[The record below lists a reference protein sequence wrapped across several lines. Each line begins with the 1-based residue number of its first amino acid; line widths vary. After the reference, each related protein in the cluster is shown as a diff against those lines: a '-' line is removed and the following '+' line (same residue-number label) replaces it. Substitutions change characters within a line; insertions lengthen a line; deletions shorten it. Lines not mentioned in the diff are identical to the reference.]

1 MKLSHILIVMAAALL
16 CGCAEHGTV
25 APLPDPSSAIILKA
39 EAVEML
45 PEVVSARSGE
55 EPKTAAEKKINRL
68 HLFFFDKDGEFLTP
82 DPECE
87 VDFRPYQIIDMT
99 ESGLDGVE
107 VPKNAFMDQQTLE
120 GVQIFAVA
128 NPICDDPSCS
138 HTSCSFR
145 VEELN
150 PDGDICHGDADNPQA
165 VKIINSLAD
174 LQSWYYRPA
183 ERTDIT
189 ELPAGGMP
197 MVALYS
203 AAAGDCVLGHSG
215 QIQIP
220 LRALMARVDVKV
232 KLEAKQTSKDR
243 LLPTLKV
250 TEYGVKNMPLCVPF
264 TAGETTA
271 VPQSDMRSEKTVK
284 VSDRTL
290 VDGQEAE
297 VFTYYTYEN
306 IKQRTQDPME
316 IYPDEVKGAGEEVRQ
331 RWKPLVAPENAS
343 AIVMRGRYVDHQ
355 GMSYD
360 AQFSVYLGSDVI
372 DNFEVKRNHCYKN
385 NIFISGLDYVRGD
398 DNVFIFDA
406 RVNVSTFN
414 AMYLSIINE
423 RHLDAHWCVLPMD
436 VYFLDKSDA
445 SSQCTVTILGDATS
459 WVHLEHVSSEGMSD
473 ADFKP
478 GWGCRDYFTTD
489 MLQNVVT
496 ETSAQVSRT
505 RDRIYFYVDENSST
519 RSRTARV
526 EVKYQSATE
535 SYTDTLELEQY
546 GLLSFIYN
554 GTTYYME
561 AVEEYA
567 EHYDPLDPF
576 GSTPW
581 YQPEGIPWAAANSPQ
596 NGYAFSEGVYRLINH
611 SWSPFN
617 MIYAEDGLQICNY
630 LLGLTTYSG
639 YDISS
644 RLSSISKIYA
654 DADPISAISVAC
666 SKNKKAREGETQ
678 TLKWFLPGISQLEVM
693 LETKYNEFPTFQEY
707 LYWSANPSRNPNLT
721 MSGAVR
727 YRENPYRAR
736 ATKVN
741 TSGKHVLSELDMSET
756 SWSYPSS
763 ASQSTVTSDYRYSD
777 NVDYEDGGGRTLR
790 TQKLRV
796 RAIRVADGV
805 SQ

>member
-1 MKLSHILIVMAAALL
+1 MLALLGAALG
-16 CGCAEHGTV
+16 GCAEERSGV
-25 APLPDPSSAIILKA
+25 PAPDSSPQIFISAQ
-39 EAVEML
+39 AVEML
-45 PEVVSARSGE
+45 PEVVTARSAE

-68 HLFFFDKDGEFLTP
+68 HLFFFDSDGNFLQENP
-82 DPECE
+82 DCE
-87 VDFRPYQIIDMT
+87 DNFKAYQIIDLGA
-99 ESGLDGVE
+99 SGLDGVE
-107 VPKNAFMDQQTLE
+107 VPKDAFIGQQTLE

-128 NPICDDPSCS
+128 NPICDDPLCD
-138 HTSCSFR
+138 HTACTFR
-145 VEELN
+145 VKGYT
-150 PDGDICHGDADNPQA
+150 PDGDICHGDAEDPGA
-165 VKIINSLAD
+165 EVVVKSLDD
-174 LQSWYYRPA
+174 LLAWYYRPA
-183 ERTDIT
+183 ERRDIT

-197 MVALYS
+197 MVVHYTAP
-203 AAAGDCVLGHSG
+203 AGDCVLGHSG
-215 QIQIP
+215 RISLP

-232 KLEAKQTSKDR
+232 KLEARQTSKDR
-243 LLPTLKV
+243 LLPTLQV

-264 TAGETTA
+264 ATVETTD
-271 VPQSDMRSEKTVK
+271 VPQSDMRAEKTVK
-284 VSDRTL
+284 VEDRTL
-290 VDGQEAE
+290 VDGQEASL
-297 VFTYYTYEN
+297 FTYYTYEN
-306 IKQRTQDPME
+306 VKQRAKDPME
-316 IYPDEVKGAGEEVRQ
+316 VYPEDVKTLGEEVRQ
-331 RWKPLVAPENAS
+331 RWKPLVAPDNAS

-385 NIFISGLDYVRGD
+385 NIFISGLDYVRSD

-459 WVHLEHVSSEGMSD
+459 WVHLEHVSSEGMGE

-496 ETSAQVSRT
+496 ETSAQVSRN
-505 RDRIYFYVDENSST
+505 RDRIYFYVDENAST
-519 RSRTARV
+519 RPRTALV
-526 EVKYQSATE
+526 EVKYSSDTE
-535 SYTDTLELEQY
+535 TYTDTLELEQY
-546 GLLSFIYN
+546 GLLPFTYN

-576 GSTPW
+576 GPTPW
-581 YQPEGIPWAAANSPQ
+581 YDPEGIPWAAANSPQ
-596 NGYAFSEGVYRLINH
+596 NGYAFSDGVYRLINH

-644 RLSSISKIYA
+644 RLSSISKIYP
-654 DADPISAISVAC
+654 DANPISAISVAC
-666 SKNKKAREGETQ
+666 SKNKKAQEGETQ
-678 TLKWFLPGISQLEVM
+678 SLKWFLPGISQLEVM
-693 LETKYNEFPTFQEY
+693 LEAEYGEFPTFQES

-721 MSGAVR
+721 VSSGTVK

-741 TSGKHVLSELDMSET
+741 GSGQHVLSELDMSET
-756 SWSYPSS
+756 SWFYPSS
-763 ASQSTVTSDYRYSD
+763 TSESTVTSDYRYSD

>member
-1 MKLSHILIVMAAALL
+1 MAAALL

-107 VPKNAFMDQQTLE
+107 VPKNAFMYQQTLE

-145 VEELN
+145 VEGLN

-505 RDRIYFYVDENSST
+505 RDRIYFYVDENAST
-519 RSRTARV
+519 RSRMARV

-546 GLLSFIYN
+546 GLLPFTYN

-581 YQPEGIPWAAANSPQ
+581 YDPEGIPYASENS
-596 NGYAFSEGVYRLINH
+596 GFSNKEMAKTNTWQT
-611 SWSPFN
+611 SMSPF
-617 MIYAEDGLQICNY
+617 ETPLSDGLRMTNFIF
-630 LLGLTTYSG
+630 G
-639 YDISS
+639 YGSDGKVCDVPINTME
-644 RLSSISKIYA
+644 IYPA
-654 DADPISAISVAC
+654 ASAVSVFHYAVA
-666 SKNKKAREGETQ
+666 KNKRDSDGNLTSVQ
-678 TLKWFLPGISQLEVM
+678 WFVPGISE
-693 LETKYNEFPTFQEY
+693 LETMLKNFMQEVALNEF
-707 LYWSANPSRNPNLT
+707 YWSACP
-721 MSGAVR
+721 AVR
-727 YRENPYRAR
+727 AGTWPSAFMHPEEGTRGK
-736 ATKVN
+736 ATNVN
-741 TSGKHVLSELDMSET
+741 ESGECAPSSFDG
-756 SWSYPSS
+756 WNFDAYNYPS
-763 ASQSTVTSDYRYSD
+763 
-777 NVDYEDGGGRTLR
+777 GGRVLR